1 MEKICSRCG
10 KLFNLDD
17 KSIRS
22 VDTDGNPLRTD
33 LCSMCELDNATEE
46 IMRFKHISRK
56 EAEKY
61 FFDAMNDVLDN
72 VTLNKKST
80 TSNRI
85 KKQDFKH
92 TSGFKYTNTE
102 IIPNAVVKAVIDNEV
117 CSD

>member
-10 KLFNLDD
+10 KSFNLDD

-61 FFDAMNDVLDN
+61 IFDTMNEALDN
-72 VTLNKKST
+72 IILHDNKPT
-80 TSNRI
+80 TNNKI
-85 KKQDFKH
+85 EKQR
-92 TSGFKYTNTE
+92 FKYTSAE
-102 IIPNAVVKAVIDNEV
+102 MIPNVVVKAVDNNEI
-117 CSD
+117 CTN